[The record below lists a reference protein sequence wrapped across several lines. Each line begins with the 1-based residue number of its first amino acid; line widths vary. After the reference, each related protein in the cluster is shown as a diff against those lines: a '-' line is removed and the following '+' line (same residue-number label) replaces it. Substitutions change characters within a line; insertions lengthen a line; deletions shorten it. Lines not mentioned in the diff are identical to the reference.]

1 MVRSVIMQESDI
13 IYVYGNLSSKDVIE
27 ADILLYT
34 DDFHELNVSSD
45 SGVGY
50 KVYIPDKSS
59 KNLLASKIEGF
70 GWVQDTP
77 RNDFEDIVGGG
88 DDITTGSITTD
99 ETMQTLVSRTCLKPY
114 TLNKY
119 IVTFAGDAH
128 HIQVMLNDGM
138 IAEYI
143 VDHLIID
150 YPPIVKASVG
160 DTFYIKI
167 QRLAGS
173 NVSAIGYL
181 YGET

>member
-1 MVRSVIMQESDI
+1 MQESDI
-13 IYVYGNLSSKDVIE
+13 IYVYGNLSSKDDIE

-50 KVYIPDKSS
+50 KVYIPDKTS
-59 KNLLASKIEGF
+59 KQLLESKIEGF
-70 GWVQDTP
+70 GWVQTTP
-77 RNDFEDIVGGG
+77 RNDFEDVVGGG
-88 DDITTGSITTD
+88 DDITTGNITTNS
-99 ETMQTLVSRTCLKPY
+99 TMQTLVSRSCLTPY
-114 TLNKY
+114 TLTKY
-119 IVTFAGDAH
+119 IVTFSGDAH
-128 HIQVMLNDGM
+128 HVQVLLNDGL

-150 YPPIVKASVG
+150 YPPIVHASIG

-167 QRLAGS
+167 QKLSGDD
-173 NVSAIGYL
+173 VTAIGYL